1 MLASFTAMATT
12 KFRPCIDLHNGQV
25 KQIVGGTLNDEGAE
39 ENFVAQE
46 GAAFFA
52 EMFRRDDLR
61 GGHVIKLGPGNEEA
75 AREALAAWPG
85 GLQLGGGVQLRNA
98 AEWLQAGA
106 ESVIVTSWL
115 FSEEGEFREDRLRE
129 LARELGPER
138 IVVDLSC
145 RRRGNGWQVAMNRW
159 QTLTDLAVTHEA
171 LDRIAE
177 CCGEFLIHAADV
189 EGRCGGID
197 SELVALLGQWRGRPM
212 TYAGGVATMSDLELV
227 HDQSEGAVDV
237 TVGTALDIFGG
248 TGVTYRELV
257 EWNRR
262 S

>member
-1 MLASFTAMATT
+1 
-12 KFRPCIDLHNGQV
+12 LHNGQV

-52 EMFRRDDLR
+52 EMLRRDDLR

-189 EGRCGGID
+189 EGRGGGID